1 MPAPAPAAHHPPRQ
15 TPPALPP
22 AAGRVPASLTADD
35 KVAFALGFP
44 VHVGVD
50 TGKSFHQLVARGPDG
65 RRRPARRVD
74 VSRASFEAAHQYL
87 VDTFGVAPT
96 EVLVGVE
103 FAGHHGVTFTAFLR
117 ARGYAVVAVLP
128 SVTKKLKEVEDNSP
142 RKDDAKDA
150 AQICKLLASGLFVG
164 VPQLSAEVAEMRVLA
179 TERHRLAV
187 EATRLRNRLHGCLDQ
202 AWPEFAPSFATLLAP
217 TPLAL
222 LRRWPLPA
230 DLVAAPPRTVR
241 ALVKEVSRNHVSAER
256 VDALI
261 AAARETVGVGAA
273 ADARR
278 AEIHR
283 LLDRYA
289 LLLTQ
294 AAAIEARLEGLVAAH
309 PGARALA
316 TVPEVSAVCAATL
329 VAELGTPETF
339 VAPRQVLKLA
349 GMNLARKE
357 SGTSVR
363 GRVKQTKRGRPLLR
377 RQLFLLA
384 GRWCSGRGLYR
395 ADYLAL
401 KARNGGSKTSA
412 MCAIARRL
420 VPLLLHVL
428 RTGEPFDVTRWR
440 RGRTVLPPPPVRGRY
455 RDLVA

>member
-1 MPAPAPAAHHPPRQ
+1 MPAPTHSLPHPA
-15 TPPALPP
+15 TPAD
-22 AAGRVPASLTADD
+22 GRVPASMTPDE
-35 KVAFALGFP
+35 KEAFAFRFP

-50 TGKSFHQLVARGPDG
+50 TGKSFHKLVARGPDG
-65 RRRPARRVD
+65 RRTPARRVD
-74 VSRASFEAAHQYL
+74 VSRASFEAAHRYL
-87 VDTFGVAPT
+87 VDTFGVAPAA
-96 EVLVGVE
+96 VLVGLE
-103 FAGHHGVTFTAFLR
+103 FAGHHGVTFSEYLR
-117 ARGYAVVAVLP
+117 QQGYAVVAVLP

-164 VPQLSAEVAEMRVLA
+164 VPQLSPEVAEMRVLA

-187 EATRLRNRLHGCLDQ
+187 EATRLKNRLHAVLDVV
-202 AWPEFAPSFATLLAP
+202 WPEFAPSFAALLAP

-230 DLVAAPPRTVR
+230 DLVAASPRTVR
-241 ALVKEVSRNHVSAER
+241 ALVKEVSRNHVSAAR

-261 AAARETVGVGAA
+261 AAARDTVGVSAA

-283 LLDRYA
+283 LLDRYD
-289 LLLTQ
+289 LLRTQ
-294 AAAIEARLEGLVAAH
+294 AAAIEARLTELVAAH

-401 KARNGGSKTSA
+401 KARNGGSNTSA

-420 VPLLLHVL
+420 VPLLLHAM
-428 RTGEPFDVTRWR
+428 RTGESFDVARWR
-440 RGRTVLPPPPVRGRY
+440 SGRVALPPPPVRGRY
-455 RDLVA
+455 REAA